1 MNILIAD
8 FDRKFVDE
16 LQRNWSLAGTDL
28 HVCSDEKTLMPLVKK
43 TSIDLAFIEVPFLML
58 DNMDMISYL
67 KERQPSIEIFV
78 LCDDRNWQGAAS
90 AITRGASSFLK
101 KPITLS
107 LLENTA
113 RKIQAQQQNKSNTQ
127 LMESQVLDSLLG
139 DTPEMRKILKT
150 VYKVAP
156 TNSSLLIT
164 GESGSGKEFLANVV
178 HRYSKRA
185 SEPFVPV
192 NCGAIPENLVE
203 SELFG
208 SKKGSYTGS
217 TADKK
222 GLFESANGCTLFLDE
237 VGELSL
243 ATQVKLLRFLQSH
256 EIRRVGETEAR
267 YLDIRIIAATNRNLQ
282 QAMHEGRFR
291 EDLYYRLNTFH
302 LQLPPLRERKPVIPN
317 LIRYF
322 ILKNKESQGKEIHD
336 LEPAALYA
344 LTKYPYPGNIRE
356 LENIMEHA
364 IVLSEGGIIKLE
376 DLPEHVQ
383 EEAREKTVAIPHIK
397 DSSNNIVQDNV
408 VQEEIIR
415 DNEED
420 VEEVEKSIDNP
431 IGKPIQF
438 VPITGSTNNAGLLT
452 HNPTKYLTHNTAPT
466 HTDDVE
472 DDILSLEEMERRH
485 ILHALS
491 VCKGNKTEVCK
502 KLGISRATLW
512 RKLKELKIAIDGGDE
527 Q

>member
-8 FDRKFVDE
+8 LDRKFVDE
-16 LQRNWSLAGTDL
+16 LQRNWSIAGTNL
-28 HVCSDEKTLMPLVKK
+28 LVCSDEKALMPLVKK

-67 KERQPSIEIFV
+67 KERQPGIEIFV

-101 KPITLS
+101 KPVSQS
-107 LLENTA
+107 LLESTA
-113 RKIQAQQQNKSNTQ
+113 SKIQAQQQNKSNTQ

-156 TNSSLLIT
+156 TNSTLLIT

-222 GLFESANGCTLFLDE
+222 GLFESANGGTLFLDE

-256 EIRRVGETEAR
+256 EIRRVGETDAR
-267 YLDIRIIAATNRNLQ
+267 YLDIRIIAATNRDLQ

-322 ILKNKESQGKEIHD
+322 ILKNKEAQGKEIHD

-376 DLPEHVQ
+376 DLPEDVQ
-383 EEAREKTVAIPHIK
+383 VEAREKTVAIPHLK
-397 DSSNNIVQDNV
+397 
-408 VQEEIIR
+408 
-415 DNEED
+415 ED
-420 VEEVEKSIDNP
+420 VENVVREEIDESEEIEKSIDNP
-431 IGKPIQF
+431 IGKPINF
-438 VPITGSTNNAGLLT
+438 VPVSGKTDSAGLIT
-452 HNPTKYLTHNTAPT
+452 HNPTKFLMHNPEP
-466 HTDDVE
+466 VE
-472 DDILSLEEMERRH
+472 EEILSLDEMERRH

-491 VCKGNKTEVCK
+491 ICKGNKTEVCK

-512 RKLKELKIAIDGGDE
+512 RKLKELKIEMDGGDE
-527 Q
+527 

>member
-1 MNILIAD
+1 
-8 FDRKFVDE
+8 
-16 LQRNWSLAGTDL
+16 
-28 HVCSDEKTLMPLVKK
+28 MPLVKK

-67 KERQPSIEIFV
+67 KERQPGIEIFV

-101 KPITLS
+101 KPVSQS
-107 LLENTA
+107 LLESTA
-113 RKIQAQQQNKSNTQ
+113 SKIQAQQQNKSNTQ

-156 TNSSLLIT
+156 TNSTLLIT

-222 GLFESANGCTLFLDE
+222 GLFESANGGTLFLDE

-256 EIRRVGETEAR
+256 EIRRVGETDAR
-267 YLDIRIIAATNRNLQ
+267 YLDIRIIAATNRDLQ

-322 ILKNKESQGKEIHD
+322 ILKNKEAQGKEIHD

-376 DLPEHVQ
+376 DLPEYVQ
-383 EEAREKTVAIPHIK
+383 VEAREKTVAIPHLK
-397 DSSNNIVQDNV
+397 ENVENV
-408 VQEEIIR
+408 VREEI
-415 DNEED
+415 DESEEI
-420 VEEVEKSIDNP
+420 EKSIDNP
-431 IGKPIQF
+431 IGKPINF
-438 VPITGSTNNAGLLT
+438 VPVSGKTDSAGLIT
-452 HNPTKYLTHNTAPT
+452 HNPTKFLTHNPEP
-466 HTDDVE
+466 VE
-472 DDILSLEEMERRH
+472 EEILSLDEMERRH

-491 VCKGNKTEVCK
+491 ICKGNKTEVCK

-512 RKLKELKIAIDGGDE
+512 RKLKELKIEMDGGE
-527 Q
+527 E

>member
-16 LQRNWSLAGTDL
+16 LQRNWSVAGTNL
-28 HVCSDEKTLMPLVKK
+28 LVCSDEKTLMPLVKK

-67 KERQPSIEIFV
+67 KERQPNIEIFV

-113 RKIQAQQQNKSNTQ
+113 SKIQAQQQNKSNTQ

-156 TNSSLLIT
+156 TNSTLLIT
-164 GESGSGKEFLANVV
+164 GESGSGKEFLANIV

-185 SEPFVPV
+185 NEPFVPV

-222 GLFESANGCTLFLDE
+222 GLFESANGGTLFLDE

-256 EIRRVGETEAR
+256 EIRRVGETDAR
-267 YLDIRIIAATNRNLQ
+267 YLDIRIIAATNRDLQ
-282 QAMHEGRFR
+282 QSMREGRFR

-302 LQLPPLRERKPVIPN
+302 LELPPLRDRKPVIPN

-322 ILKNKESQGKEIHD
+322 ILKSKEAQGKEIRD

-356 LENIMEHA
+356 LENIVEHA

-376 DLPEHVQ
+376 DLPEEVQ
-383 EEAREKTVAIPHIK
+383 IEAREKTVAIPHLK
-397 DSSNNIVQDNV
+397 DNRDNV
-408 VQEEIIR
+408 VRDESEEV
-415 DNEED
+415 ED
-420 VEEVEKSIDNP
+420 VEKSAENP
-431 IGKPIQF
+431 IGKSINF
-438 VPITGSTNNAGLLT
+438 VPITGKTDSAGLLT
-452 HNPTKYLTHNTAPT
+452 HNPTKYLTHTPEPA
-466 HTDDVE
+466 E
-472 DDILSLEEMERRH
+472 EEILSLDEMERRH

-491 VCKGNKTEVCK
+491 ICKGNKTEVCK

-512 RKLKELKIAIDGGDE
+512 RKLKELKIEMDGGED
-527 Q
+527 

>member
-1 MNILIAD
+1 
-8 FDRKFVDE
+8 
-16 LQRNWSLAGTDL
+16 
-28 HVCSDEKTLMPLVKK
+28 
-43 TSIDLAFIEVPFLML
+43 
-58 DNMDMISYL
+58 
-67 KERQPSIEIFV
+67 
-78 LCDDRNWQGAAS
+78 
-90 AITRGASSFLK
+90 
-101 KPITLS
+101 
-107 LLENTA
+107 
-113 RKIQAQQQNKSNTQ
+113 
-127 LMESQVLDSLLG
+127 MESQVLDSLLG

-156 TNSSLLIT
+156 TNSTLLIT

-222 GLFESANGCTLFLDE
+222 GLFESANGGTLFLDE

-243 ATQVKLLRFLQSH
+243 STQVKLLRFLQSH

-267 YLDIRIIAATNRNLQ
+267 YLDIRIIAATNRDLQ
-282 QAMHEGRFR
+282 KSMREGRFR

-322 ILKNKESQGKEIHD
+322 ILKSKEAQGKEIHD

-344 LTKYPYPGNIRE
+344 LSKYPYPGNIRE
-356 LENIMEHA
+356 LENIVEHA

-376 DLPEHVQ
+376 DLPEEVQ
-383 EEAREKTVAIPHIK
+383 AEAREKTVAIPHIK
-397 DSSNNIVQDNV
+397 DSGNNV
-408 VQEEIIR
+408 VSEGAIS
-415 DNEED
+415 
-420 VEEVEKSIDNP
+420 EEVLRDKEDEIETP
-431 IGKPIQF
+431 VKPINF
-438 VPITGSTNNAGLLT
+438 APITGTTESAGLIT
-452 HNPTKYLTHNTAPT
+452 HNPTKFLTHNPEPQ
-466 HTDDVE
+466 DE
-472 DDILSLEEMERRH
+472 EILSLDEMERRH

-491 VCKGNKTEVCK
+491 ICKGNKTEVCK
-502 KLGISRATLW
+502 RLGISRATLW
-512 RKLKELKIAIDGGDE
+512 RKLKELKIAIDGGED
-527 Q
+527 

>member
-16 LQRNWSLAGTDL
+16 LQRNWSVAGTNL
-28 HVCSDEKTLMPLVKK
+28 LVCSDEKTLMPLVKK

-67 KERQPSIEIFV
+67 KERQPNIEIFV

-113 RKIQAQQQNKSNTQ
+113 SKIQAQQQNKSNTQ

-156 TNSSLLIT
+156 TNSTLLIT
-164 GESGSGKEFLANVV
+164 GESGSGKEFLANIV

-185 SEPFVPV
+185 NEPFVPV

-222 GLFESANGCTLFLDE
+222 GLFESANGGTLFLDE

-256 EIRRVGETEAR
+256 EIRRVGETDAR
-267 YLDIRIIAATNRNLQ
+267 YLDIRIIAATNRDLQ
-282 QAMHEGRFR
+282 QSMREGRFR

-302 LQLPPLRERKPVIPN
+302 LELPPLRDRKPVIPN

-322 ILKNKESQGKEIHD
+322 ILKSKEAQGKEIRD

-356 LENIMEHA
+356 LENIVEHA

-376 DLPEHVQ
+376 DLPEEVQ
-383 EEAREKTVAIPHIK
+383 IEAREKTVAIPHLK
-397 DSSNNIVQDNV
+397 DNRDNV
-408 VQEEIIR
+408 VRDESEEV
-415 DNEED
+415 ED
-420 VEEVEKSIDNP
+420 VEKSAENP
-431 IGKPIQF
+431 IGKPINF
-438 VPITGSTNNAGLLT
+438 VPITGKTDSAGLLT
-452 HNPTKYLTHNTAPT
+452 HNPTKYLTHTPEPA
-466 HTDDVE
+466 E
-472 DDILSLEEMERRH
+472 EEILSLDEMERRH

-491 VCKGNKTEVCK
+491 ICKGNKTEVCK

-512 RKLKELKIAIDGGDE
+512 RKLKELKIEMDGGED
-527 Q
+527 

>member
-1 MNILIAD
+1 MMNILIAD
-8 FDRKFVDE
+8 FDRKFVEE
-16 LQRNWSLAGTDL
+16 LQRNWSVAGTNL
-28 HVCSDEKTLMPLVKK
+28 LVCSDEKALMPLVKK

-67 KERQPSIEIFV
+67 KERQPSIEILV

-107 LLENTA
+107 LLESTA
-113 RKIQAQQQNKSNTQ
+113 SKIQAQQQNKTNTQ
-127 LMESQVLDSLLG
+127 LMESQVLDTLLG

-185 SEPFVPV
+185 NEPFVPV

-222 GLFESANGCTLFLDE
+222 GLFESANGGTLFLDE

-256 EIRRVGETEAR
+256 EIRRVGETDAR
-267 YLDIRIIAATNRNLQ
+267 YLDVRIIAATNRDLQ
-282 QAMHEGRFR
+282 QSMREGRFR

-302 LQLPPLRERKPVIPN
+302 LELPPLRDRKPVIPN

-322 ILKNKESQGKEIHD
+322 ILKNKEAQGKDIHD
-336 LEPAALYA
+336 IEPAALYA

-356 LENIMEHA
+356 LENIVEHA
-364 IVLSEGGIIKLE
+364 IVLSEGGVIKLE
-376 DLPEHVQ
+376 DLPEEVQ
-383 EEAREKTVAIPHIK
+383 IEAREKTVAIPHLK
-397 DSSNNIVQDNV
+397 DNSTDNV
-408 VQEEIIR
+408 VREEK
-415 DNEED
+415 DED
-420 VEEVEKSIDNP
+420 IEKSIENP
-431 IGKPIQF
+431 IGKPISF
-438 VPITGSTNNAGLLT
+438 TPITGKNDSAGLLT
-452 HNPTKYLTHNTAPT
+452 HNPTKYLTHNAEP
-466 HTDDVE
+466 E
-472 DDILSLEEMERRH
+472 EEEILSLDEMERRH

-491 VCKGNKTEVCK
+491 ICKGNKTEVCK
-502 KLGISRATLW
+502 RLGISRATLW
-512 RKLKELKIAIDGGDE
+512 RKLKELKIEMDGGE
-527 Q
+527 E

>member
-8 FDRKFVDE
+8 FDRKFVEE
-16 LQRNWSLAGTDL
+16 LQRNWSVAGTNL
-28 HVCSDEKTLMPLVKK
+28 LVCSDDKTLMPLIKK

-58 DNMDMISYL
+58 DNMDLISYL
-67 KERQPSIEIFV
+67 KERQPGIEIFV

-101 KPITLS
+101 KPVTLS
-107 LLENTA
+107 LLESTTS
-113 RKIQAQQQNKSNTQ
+113 KIQAQQQNKSNTQ

-156 TNSSLLIT
+156 TNSTLLIT

-185 SEPFVPV
+185 NEPFVPV

-222 GLFESANGCTLFLDE
+222 GLFESANGGTLFLDE

-256 EIRRVGETEAR
+256 EIRRVGETDAR

-302 LQLPPLRERKPVIPN
+302 LQLPPLRDRKPVIPN

-322 ILKNKESQGKEIHD
+322 ILKNKEAQGKEIHD

-364 IVLSEGGIIKLE
+364 IVLSEGGVIKLE
-376 DLPEHVQ
+376 DLPEYVQ
-383 EEAREKTVAIPHIK
+383 VEAREKTVAIPHIK
-397 DSSNNIVQDNV
+397 DATSLKESASEPVFDKAEDA
-408 VQEEIIR
+408 EE
-415 DNEED
+415 N
-420 VEEVEKSIDNP
+420 EKSVENP
-431 IGKPIQF
+431 LGKPIHF
-438 VPITGSTNNAGLLT
+438 EPISGKTDRAGLLT
-452 HNPTKYLTHNTAPT
+452 HNPTKFITHNPAS
-466 HTDDVE
+466 E
-472 DDILSLEEMERRH
+472 EEEILSLDEMERRH

-491 VCKGNKTEVCK
+491 ICKGNKTEVCK

-512 RKLKELKIAIDGGDE
+512 RKLKELKIEMDGGED
-527 Q
+527 

>member
-1 MNILIAD
+1 MMNILIAD
-8 FDRKFVDE
+8 FDRKFVEE
-16 LQRNWSLAGTDL
+16 LQRNWSVAGTNL
-28 HVCSDEKTLMPLVKK
+28 LVCSDDKTLMPLIKK

-58 DNMDMISYL
+58 DNMDLISYL
-67 KERQPSIEIFV
+67 KERQPGIEIFV

-101 KPITLS
+101 KPVTLS
-107 LLENTA
+107 LLESTTS
-113 RKIQAQQQNKSNTQ
+113 KIQAQQQNKSNTQ

-156 TNSSLLIT
+156 TNSTLLIT

-185 SEPFVPV
+185 NEPFVPV

-222 GLFESANGCTLFLDE
+222 GLFESANGGTLFLDE

-256 EIRRVGETEAR
+256 EIRRVGETDAR
-267 YLDIRIIAATNRNLQ
+267 YLDIRIIAATNRDLQ

-302 LQLPPLRERKPVIPN
+302 LQLPPLRDRKPVIPN

-322 ILKNKESQGKEIHD
+322 ILKNKEAQGKEIHD

-376 DLPEHVQ
+376 DLPEYVQ
-383 EEAREKTVAIPHIK
+383 VEAREKTVAIPHIK
-397 DSSNNIVQDNV
+397 DTASLKESASEPVFDNAEDA
-408 VQEEIIR
+408 EE
-415 DNEED
+415 N
-420 VEEVEKSIDNP
+420 EKSVENP
-431 IGKPIQF
+431 LGKPIHF
-438 VPITGSTNNAGLLT
+438 EPISGKTDRAGLLT
-452 HNPTKYLTHNTAPT
+452 HNPTKFITHNPAP
-466 HTDDVE
+466 E
-472 DDILSLEEMERRH
+472 EEEILSLDEMERRH

-491 VCKGNKTEVCK
+491 ICKGNKTEVCK

-512 RKLKELKIAIDGGDE
+512 RKLKELKIEMDGGED
-527 Q
+527 

>member
-1 MNILIAD
+1 MMNILIAD
-8 FDRKFVDE
+8 LDRKFVDE
-16 LQRNWSLAGTDL
+16 LQRNWSIAGTNL
-28 HVCSDEKTLMPLVKK
+28 LVCSDEKALMPLVKK

-67 KERQPSIEIFV
+67 KERQPGIEIFV

-101 KPITLS
+101 KPVSLS
-107 LLENTA
+107 LLESTA
-113 RKIQAQQQNKSNTQ
+113 SKIQAQQQNKSNTQ

-156 TNSSLLIT
+156 TNSTLLIT

-222 GLFESANGCTLFLDE
+222 GLFESANGGTLFLDE

-256 EIRRVGETEAR
+256 EIRRVGETDAR
-267 YLDIRIIAATNRNLQ
+267 YLDIRIIAATNRDLQ

-322 ILKNKESQGKEIHD
+322 ILKNKEAQGKEIHD

-376 DLPEHVQ
+376 DLPEYVQ
-383 EEAREKTVAIPHIK
+383 VEAREKTVAIPHLK
-397 DSSNNIVQDNV
+397 ENVENV
-408 VQEEIIR
+408 VREENDEIEEI
-415 DNEED
+415 
-420 VEEVEKSIDNP
+420 EKSIDNP
-431 IGKPIQF
+431 IGKPINF
-438 VPITGSTNNAGLLT
+438 VPVSGKTDSAGLIT
-452 HNPTKYLTHNTAPT
+452 HNPTKFLTHNPEP
-466 HTDDVE
+466 VE
-472 DDILSLEEMERRH
+472 EEILSLDEMERRH

-491 VCKGNKTEVCK
+491 ICKGNKTEVCK

-512 RKLKELKIAIDGGDE
+512 RKLKELKIEMDGGDE
-527 Q
+527 

>member
-16 LQRNWSLAGTDL
+16 LQRNWSVAGTNL
-28 HVCSDEKTLMPLVKK
+28 LVCSDEKTLMPLVKK

-67 KERQPSIEIFV
+67 KERQPNIEIFV

-113 RKIQAQQQNKSNTQ
+113 SKIQAQQQNKSNTQ

-156 TNSSLLIT
+156 TNSTLLIT
-164 GESGSGKEFLANVV
+164 GESGSGKEFLANIV

-185 SEPFVPV
+185 NEPFVPV

-222 GLFESANGCTLFLDE
+222 GLFESANGGTLFLDE

-256 EIRRVGETEAR
+256 EIRRVGETDAR
-267 YLDIRIIAATNRNLQ
+267 YLDIRIIAATNRDLQ
-282 QAMHEGRFR
+282 QSMREGRFR

-302 LQLPPLRERKPVIPN
+302 LELPPLRDRKPVIPN

-322 ILKNKESQGKEIHD
+322 ILKNKEAQGKEIRD

-356 LENIMEHA
+356 LENIVEHA

-376 DLPEHVQ
+376 DLPEEVQ
-383 EEAREKTVAIPHIK
+383 IEAREKTVAIPHLK
-397 DSSNNIVQDNV
+397 DNRDNV
-408 VQEEIIR
+408 VREES
-415 DNEED
+415 EEVED
-420 VEEVEKSIDNP
+420 VEKSAENP
-431 IGKPIQF
+431 IGKPINF
-438 VPITGSTNNAGLLT
+438 VPITGKTDSAGLLT
-452 HNPTKYLTHNTAPT
+452 HNPTKYLTHTPEPA
-466 HTDDVE
+466 E
-472 DDILSLEEMERRH
+472 EEILSLDEMERRH

-491 VCKGNKTEVCK
+491 ICKGNKTEVCK

-512 RKLKELKIAIDGGDE
+512 RKLKELKIEMDGGED
-527 Q
+527 

>member
-8 FDRKFVDE
+8 SDRKFVDE
-16 LQRNWSLAGTDL
+16 LQRNWSVAGTNL
-28 HVCSDEKTLMPLVKK
+28 QVCSDEKTLMPLVKK

-67 KERQPSIEIFV
+67 KERQPGIEIFV

-101 KPITLS
+101 KPVTLS

-113 RKIQAQQQNKSNTQ
+113 SKIQAQQQNKSNTQ

-156 TNSSLLIT
+156 TNSTLLIT

-222 GLFESANGCTLFLDE
+222 GLFESANGGTLFLDE

-243 ATQVKLLRFLQSH
+243 STQVKLLRFLQSH

-267 YLDIRIIAATNRNLQ
+267 YLDIRIIAATNRDLQ
-282 QAMHEGRFR
+282 KAMHEGRFR

-322 ILKNKESQGKEIHD
+322 ILKSKEAQGKEIHD

-344 LTKYPYPGNIRE
+344 LSKYPYPGNIRE
-356 LENIMEHA
+356 LENIVEHA
-364 IVLSEGGIIKLE
+364 IVLSEGGVIKLE
-376 DLPEHVQ
+376 DLPEEVQ
-383 EEAREKTVAIPHIK
+383 VEAREKTVAIPHIK
-397 DSSNNIVQDNV
+397 DSDNSAPAEGV
-408 VQEEIIR
+408 ISEEFLREKDEEI
-415 DNEED
+415 ETP
-420 VEEVEKSIDNP
+420 V
-431 IGKPIQF
+431 KPISF
-438 VPITGSTNNAGLLT
+438 APISSKPENAGLLT
-452 HNPTKYLTHNTAPT
+452 HNPTKYLTHNPET
-466 HTDDVE
+466 E
-472 DDILSLEEMERRH
+472 DEEILSLDEMERRH

-491 VCKGNKTEVCK
+491 ICKGNKTEVCK
-502 KLGISRATLW
+502 RLGISRATLW
-512 RKLKELKIAIDGGDE
+512 RKLKELKIAIDGGMSDE
-527 Q
+527 P

>member
-1 MNILIAD
+1 MMNILIAD
-8 FDRKFVDE
+8 FDQKFISDV
-16 LQRNWSLAGTDL
+16 QRNWSVEGTTL

-43 TSIDLAFIEVPFLML
+43 ISIDLAFIEVPFLML

-67 KERQPSIEIFV
+67 KERQPGIEIFV

-90 AITRGASSFLK
+90 AITRGANSFMK
-101 KPITLS
+101 KPVPLS
-107 LLENTA
+107 LLESTA
-113 RKIQAQQQNKSNTQ
+113 NKIQAQQQNKSNSQ

-139 DTPEMRKILKT
+139 NTPEMRKILKT
-150 VYKVAP
+150 VYKIAP
-156 TNSSLLIT
+156 TNSTVLIT
-164 GESGSGKEFLANVV
+164 GESGSGKEFLANIV

-185 SEPFVPV
+185 NEPFVAV

-208 SKKGSYTGS
+208 SKKGAYTGS

-222 GLFESANGCTLFLDE
+222 GLFESANGGTLFLDE
-237 VGELSL
+237 VGELSP

-282 QAMHEGRFR
+282 MAMQTGKFR

-302 LQLPPLRERKPVIPN
+302 LQLPPLRNRKPVIPN

-322 ILKNKESQGKEIHD
+322 ILKYKESQGKDIHD
-336 LEPAALYA
+336 IEPIALYA
-344 LTKYPYPGNIRE
+344 LTKYPYPGNVRE
-356 LENIMEHA
+356 LENIVEHA
-364 IVLSEGGIIKLE
+364 IVLSEGGVIRLE
-376 DLPEHVQ
+376 DLPDEVQ
-383 EEAREKTVAIPHIK
+383 EEAREKTVAIPHLNAASTADAQQAPQDDSQDDSTEKEYAIESRSLFSAEPRPIAITMSK
-397 DSSNNIVQDNV
+397 DTPK
-408 VQEEIIR
+408 
-415 DNEED
+415 
-420 VEEVEKSIDNP
+420 EEVKTEES
-431 IGKPIQF
+431 
-438 VPITGSTNNAGLLT
+438 
-452 HNPTKYLTHNTAPT
+452 
-466 HTDDVE
+466 

-491 VCKGNKTEVCK
+491 ICKGNKTDVCK

-512 RKLKELKIAIDGGDE
+512 RKLKELKIAMDE
-527 Q
+527 E

>member
-1 MNILIAD
+1 MMNILIAD
-8 FDRKFVDE
+8 FDRKFVEE
-16 LQRNWSLAGTDL
+16 LQRNWSVAGTNL
-28 HVCSDEKTLMPLVKK
+28 LVCSDDKTLMPLIKK

-58 DNMDMISYL
+58 DNMDLISYL
-67 KERQPSIEIFV
+67 KERQPGIEIFV

-101 KPITLS
+101 KPVTLS
-107 LLENTA
+107 LLESTA
-113 RKIQAQQQNKSNTQ
+113 SKIQAQQQNKSNTQ

-156 TNSSLLIT
+156 TNSTLLIT

-185 SEPFVPV
+185 NEPFVPV

-222 GLFESANGCTLFLDE
+222 GLFESANGGTLFLDE

-302 LQLPPLRERKPVIPN
+302 LQLPPLRDRKPVIPN

-376 DLPEHVQ
+376 DLPEYVQ
-383 EEAREKTVAIPHIK
+383 VEAREKTVAIPHIK
-397 DSSNNIVQDNV
+397 DAASLKESASEPVFDNAEDA
-408 VQEEIIR
+408 EE
-415 DNEED
+415 N
-420 VEEVEKSIDNP
+420 EKSVENP
-431 IGKPIQF
+431 LGKPIHF
-438 VPITGSTNNAGLLT
+438 EPISGKTDRAGLLT
-452 HNPTKYLTHNTAPT
+452 HNPTKFITHNPAP
-466 HTDDVE
+466 E
-472 DDILSLEEMERRH
+472 EEEILSLDEMERRH

-491 VCKGNKTEVCK
+491 ICKGNKTEVCK

-512 RKLKELKIAIDGGDE
+512 RKLKELKIEMDGGE
-527 Q
+527 E

>member
-8 FDRKFVDE
+8 FDRKFVEE
-16 LQRNWSLAGTDL
+16 LQRNWSVAGTNL
-28 HVCSDEKTLMPLVKK
+28 LVCSDEKALMPLVKK

-67 KERQPSIEIFV
+67 KERQPSIEILV

-107 LLENTA
+107 LLESTA
-113 RKIQAQQQNKSNTQ
+113 SKIQAQQQNKTNTQ
-127 LMESQVLDSLLG
+127 LMESQVLDTLLG

-185 SEPFVPV
+185 NEPFVPV

-222 GLFESANGCTLFLDE
+222 GLFESANGGTLFLDE

-256 EIRRVGETEAR
+256 EIRRVGETDAR
-267 YLDIRIIAATNRNLQ
+267 YLDIRIIAATNRDLQ
-282 QAMHEGRFR
+282 QSMREGRFR

-302 LQLPPLRERKPVIPN
+302 LELPPLRDRKPVIPN

-322 ILKNKESQGKEIHD
+322 ILKSKEAQGKEIRD

-356 LENIMEHA
+356 LENIVEHA

-376 DLPEHVQ
+376 DLPEEVQ
-383 EEAREKTVAIPHIK
+383 IEAREKTVAIPHLK
-397 DSSNNIVQDNV
+397 DNRDNV
-408 VQEEIIR
+408 VREES
-415 DNEED
+415 
-420 VEEVEKSIDNP
+420 EEVEDIEKSAENP
-431 IGKPIQF
+431 IGKPINF
-438 VPITGSTNNAGLLT
+438 VPITGKTDSAGLLT
-452 HNPTKYLTHNTAPT
+452 HNPTKYLTHTPEPA
-466 HTDDVE
+466 E
-472 DDILSLEEMERRH
+472 EEILSLDEMERRH

-491 VCKGNKTEVCK
+491 ICKGNKTEVCK

-512 RKLKELKIAIDGGDE
+512 RKLKELKIEMDGGED
-527 Q
+527 

>member
-8 FDRKFVDE
+8 SDRKFVDE
-16 LQRNWSLAGTDL
+16 LQRNWSVAGTNL
-28 HVCSDEKTLMPLVKK
+28 LVCSDEKTLMPLVKK
-43 TSIDLAFIEVPFLML
+43 ASIDLVFIEVPFLML

-67 KERQPSIEIFV
+67 KECQPGIEIFV

-101 KPITLS
+101 KPVTIS
-107 LLENTA
+107 LLERTA
-113 RKIQAQQQNKSNTQ
+113 SKVQAQQQNKSNTQ
-127 LMESQVLDSLLG
+127 LMENQVLDSLLG

-156 TNSSLLIT
+156 TNSTLLIT
-164 GESGSGKEFLANVV
+164 GESGSGKEFLANIV

-185 SEPFVPV
+185 NEPFVPV

-222 GLFESANGCTLFLDE
+222 GLFESANGGTLFLDE

-267 YLDIRIIAATNRNLQ
+267 YLDIRIIAATNRDLQ
-282 QAMHEGRFR
+282 QSMHEGRFR

-302 LQLPPLRERKPVIPN
+302 LQLPPLRDRKPVIPN

-322 ILKNKESQGKEIHD
+322 ILKNKEAQGKDIHD

-364 IVLSEGGIIKLE
+364 IVLSEGGVIKLE
-376 DLPEHVQ
+376 DLPENVQ
-383 EEAREKTVAIPHIK
+383 VEAREKTVAIPHIK
-397 DSSNNIVQDNV
+397 DSGNEVQSENV
-408 VQEEIIR
+408 VRNGIVNDSEEEI
-415 DNEED
+415 E
-420 VEEVEKSIDNP
+420 SP
-431 IGKPIQF
+431 IKPINF
-438 VPITGSTNNAGLLT
+438 APVTGKTDSAGLIT
-452 HNPTKYLTHNTAPT
+452 HNPTKYLTHNPEP
-466 HTDDVE
+466 VE
-472 DDILSLEEMERRH
+472 EEILSLEEVERRH

-491 VCKGNKTEVCK
+491 ICKGNKTEVCK

-512 RKLKELKIAIDGGDE
+512 RKLKELKIEMDGGE
-527 Q
+527 E

>member
-1 MNILIAD
+1 MMNILIAD
-8 FDRKFVDE
+8 FDRKFVEE
-16 LQRNWSLAGTDL
+16 LQRNWSVAGTNL
-28 HVCSDEKTLMPLVKK
+28 LVCSDDKTLMPLIKK

-58 DNMDMISYL
+58 DNMDLISYL
-67 KERQPSIEIFV
+67 KERQPGIEIFV

-101 KPITLS
+101 KPVTLS
-107 LLENTA
+107 LLESTA
-113 RKIQAQQQNKSNTQ
+113 SKIQAQQQNKSNTQ

-156 TNSSLLIT
+156 TNSTLLIT

-185 SEPFVPV
+185 NEPFVPV

-222 GLFESANGCTLFLDE
+222 GLFESANGGTLFLDE

-256 EIRRVGETEAR
+256 EIRRVGETDAR
-267 YLDIRIIAATNRNLQ
+267 YLDIRIIAATNRDLQ
-282 QAMHEGRFR
+282 KSMHEGRFR

-302 LQLPPLRERKPVIPN
+302 LQLPPLRDRKPVIPN

-322 ILKNKESQGKEIHD
+322 ILKNKEAQGKEILD

-364 IVLSEGGIIKLE
+364 IVLSEGGVIKLE
-376 DLPEHVQ
+376 DLPEYVQ
-383 EEAREKTVAIPHIK
+383 VEAREKTVAIPHIK
-397 DSSNNIVQDNV
+397 EAGSNKENSSESIYNKV
-408 VQEEIIR
+408 
-415 DNEED
+415 ED
-420 VEEVEKSIDNP
+420 TEDDEKSAENP
-431 IGKPIQF
+431 FGKPIHF
-438 VPITGSTNNAGLLT
+438 EPISGKTDSAGLLT
-452 HNPTKYLTHNTAPT
+452 HNPTKFITHNPAPA
-466 HTDDVE
+466 E
-472 DDILSLEEMERRH
+472 EEEILSLDEMERRH

-491 VCKGNKTEVCK
+491 ICKGNKTEVCK

-512 RKLKELKIAIDGGDE
+512 RKLKELKIEMDGGED
-527 Q
+527 

>member
-8 FDRKFVDE
+8 FDRKFVEE
-16 LQRNWSLAGTDL
+16 LQRNWSVAGTNL
-28 HVCSDEKTLMPLVKK
+28 LVCSDEKALMPLVKK

-67 KERQPSIEIFV
+67 KERQPSIEILV

-107 LLENTA
+107 LLESTA
-113 RKIQAQQQNKSNTQ
+113 SKIQAQQQNKTNTQ
-127 LMESQVLDSLLG
+127 LMESQVLDTLLG

-185 SEPFVPV
+185 NEPFVPV

-222 GLFESANGCTLFLDE
+222 GLFESANGGTLFLDE

-256 EIRRVGETEAR
+256 EIRRVGETDAR
-267 YLDIRIIAATNRNLQ
+267 YLDVRIIAATNRDLQ
-282 QAMHEGRFR
+282 QSMREGRFR

-302 LQLPPLRERKPVIPN
+302 LELPPLRDRKPVIPN

-322 ILKNKESQGKEIHD
+322 ILKNKEAQGKDIHD
-336 LEPAALYA
+336 IEPAALYA

-356 LENIMEHA
+356 LENIVEHA
-364 IVLSEGGIIKLE
+364 IVLSEGGVIKLE
-376 DLPEHVQ
+376 DLPEEVQ
-383 EEAREKTVAIPHIK
+383 IEAREKTVAIPHLK
-397 DSSNNIVQDNV
+397 GNSTDNV
-408 VQEEIIR
+408 VREEK
-415 DNEED
+415 DED
-420 VEEVEKSIDNP
+420 IEKSIENP
-431 IGKPIQF
+431 IGKPISF
-438 VPITGSTNNAGLLT
+438 TPITGKNDSAGLLT
-452 HNPTKYLTHNTAPT
+452 HSPTKYLTHNAEP
-466 HTDDVE
+466 E
-472 DDILSLEEMERRH
+472 EEEILSLDEMERRH

-491 VCKGNKTEVCK
+491 ICKGNKTEVCK
-502 KLGISRATLW
+502 RLGISRATLW
-512 RKLKELKIAIDGGDE
+512 RKLKELKIEMDGGE
-527 Q
+527 E